1 MSAHHLVVNCRCYVV
16 DGEFTSLLR
25 DLCIEDY
32 LKQQVAEFVAE
43 FARPAFT
50 CVFDGFKRLVSFLE
64 KHRRKRGVSLF
75 AIPWTAIWRAQAI
88 HQRNQIIECS
98 RHAGSLKCPLEN
110 HKGSNKKVPFSCFH
124 GFRALWFNKAMQEDQ
139 PNFKV
144 TDRRL
149 FNADGTPRD
158 LPPEE
163 TPEPKVAATQE
174 AAAAAPAP
182 APEAATPEPE
192 VPPATAEA
200 PPAEE
205 EEFSE
210 EDLADARD
218 PASFVSFIMSIAS
231 NAASALGMMEHPVTH
246 QREVDIELGKHWID
260 VLGMM
265 QKKTEGNL
273 TPQERRM
280 LEGLLADLRM
290 QYVSLVN
297 SPQQG
302 RRFTGSDITGG
313 R

>member
-1 MSAHHLVVNCRCYVV
+1 
-16 DGEFTSLLR
+16 
-25 DLCIEDY
+25 
-32 LKQQVAEFVAE
+32 
-43 FARPAFT
+43 
-50 CVFDGFKRLVSFLE
+50 
-64 KHRRKRGVSLF
+64 
-75 AIPWTAIWRAQAI
+75 
-88 HQRNQIIECS
+88 
-98 RHAGSLKCPLEN
+98 
-110 HKGSNKKVPFSCFH
+110 
-124 GFRALWFNKAMQEDQ
+124 MQEDQ

-149 FNADGTPRD
+149 FNADGSPRD

-163 TPEPKVAATQE
+163 KPEPKAVANAPE
-174 AAAAAPAP
+174 AAAAPAP
-182 APEAATPEPE
+182 EAAMPEAE
-192 VPPATAEA
+192 VPPAPAEA
-200 PPAEE
+200 APPEE
-205 EEFSE
+205 TDEEFSE

-218 PASFVSFIMSIAS
+218 PASFVSFVMSIAS

-246 QREVDIELGKHWID
+246 QREVDIDLGKHWID
-260 VLGMM
+260 ILGMM

-297 SPQQG
+297 SPQQA